1 MADKTTIERALYDA
15 GLSPNEIKV
24 YLALL
29 RIGKSKA
36 GKIAKEAQRDRTSVY
51 DSLKRL
57 LEKGIISYVVEANR
71 KWFQAVN
78 PQKLIEMLEE
88 KKEKIENILPDL
100 KEIYKK
106 PEEKHNVT
114 LFFGKKG
121 VKSVFQDILRN
132 ARENLVLD
140 SSGQFFEK
148 LPYYAPIFVKELEKR
163 KIKVRHIARK
173 GKETHPSKTTE
184 LRFFPKVQRE
194 TTITTNIYAGK
205 IAMIIWTEPMEGIII
220 ENRAAYE
227 AYKDYFELLWNFAK
241 K

>member
-1 MADKTTIERALYDA
+1 MDKETIKGALHDA
-15 GLSPNEIKV
+15 GLSDNEIKI

-29 RIGKSKA
+29 RVGKSKA
-36 GKIAKEAQRDRTSVY
+36 GRIAKEAQIDRTSAY

-57 LEKGIISYVVEANR
+57 LEKGLISYVIEANR

-78 PQKLIEMLEE
+78 PQRILEFLDE

-100 KEIYKK
+100 RSIYKK

-121 VKSVFQDILRN
+121 VKSILQDILRN

-148 LPYYAPIFVKELEKR
+148 LPYYAPVYVKELEKR
-163 KIKVRHIARK
+163 KIKVRHIVRK
-173 GKETHPSKTTE
+173 GRDLHPSKTTE
-184 LRFFPKVQRE
+184 IRIFPGILKE

-205 IAMIIWTEPMEGIII
+205 IALIIWSEPMEGIII
-220 ENRAAYE
+220 ENKEAYE
-227 AYKDYFELLWNFAK
+227 SYKDYFEILWKNAK
-241 K
+241 R